1 MEQTAGPMAAW
12 FPSMAQDEDGT
23 FGEREGVSE
32 ILLGMQTENPAAD

>member
-1 MEQTAGPMAAW
+1 MVQMAGGMAAW

-23 FGEREGVSE
+23 FGEREGESV